1 MHKIAINFILS
12 SVVKLFGLFRF
23 SVGFVMFK
31 RLLISLVVFLL
42 TLLEIALK
50 LVFLILWPILF
61 VAERIELSGSPVDPK
76 EEDRIFWI
84 VHRHNIF

>member
-1 MHKIAINFILS
+1 MHKIAINYILPL
-12 SVVKLFGLFRF
+12 VVKLFGLFRF
-23 SVGFVMFK
+23 FVGFVMFK

>member
-1 MHKIAINFILS
+1 ML
-12 SVVKLFGLFRF
+12 
-23 SVGFVMFK
+23 K
-31 RLLISLVVFLL
+31 RLLAYLLILLL

-61 VAERIELSGSPVDPK
+61 VAERIELSGSPIDPK

-84 VHRHNIF
+84 VLRHNNFF